1 MFRAPPLP
9 RTLDAALRDLGAKK
23 PSVRIEALRDLTR
36 HVEAARG
43 QVVSALEG
51 ALRDE
56 AKEVRAS
63 AATALAD
70 VEAREATAA
79 LITAAA
85 DPEVLVRQMAIAAL
99 GEIGDPE
106 ATATLRAAMEDAA
119 PEVRFQAV
127 IAYPRAVAT
136 REEAVQVLLKATRD
150 EDPLVC
156 HIALRMAEELT
167 DDGRAADERVLV
179 RGRALLRHDA
189 PLVRVASAILLARS
203 AREAARTDRAVCE
216 VLTAVVLRELHT
228 PDGEDEAATI
238 ELAGELGLRAA
249 KPGLVRRA
257 FGGLLLR
264 RDRFAWH
271 ARVALAQ
278 LGDERARR
286 EIMTELGSWD
296 RDRRTL
302 AIAAAG
308 KARMVEARATIA
320 ALRGDALRADPHAV
334 EEALAALDG
343 ADAAEGRP
351 APSRRAEQ
359 KG

>member
-1 MFRAPPLP
+1 MFRPPPLP
-9 RTLDAALRDLGAKK
+9 RTLDAALRDLGAAK
-23 PSVRIEALRDLTR
+23 PGVRIESLRDLTR
-36 HVEAARG
+36 HADASRG

-51 ALRDE
+51 ALRDPT
-56 AKEVRAS
+56 KEVRAA

-70 VEAREATAA
+70 VEAREATVA
-79 LITAAA
+79 LIAAAA

-99 GEIGDPE
+99 GEIGDPA
-106 ATATLRAAMEDAA
+106 ATPTLRAAMEDPA

-150 EDPLVC
+150 EDALVC

-179 RGRALLRHDA
+179 RGRALLRHET
-189 PLVRVASAILLARS
+189 PLLRVASAILLARS
-203 AREAARTDRAVCE
+203 ARDAARADRAVCE
-216 VLTAVVLRELHT
+216 VLTAVVLRELIT
-228 PDGEDEAATI
+228 PDGEDEAASV
-238 ELAGELGLRAA
+238 ELAGELGLVAA
-249 KPGLVRRA
+249 KPGLSRRA

-271 ARVALAQ
+271 ARVSLAQ

-286 EIMTELGSWD
+286 EIMAELGSWD

-308 KARMVEARATIA
+308 KARMAEARGPIA

-334 EEALAALDG
+334 EEALAALDS
-343 ADAAEGRP
+343 AAKSAGV
-351 APSRRAEQ
+351 EQ
-359 KG
+359 KS

>member
-1 MFRAPPLP
+1 MFRPPPLP
-9 RTLDAALRDLGAKK
+9 RTLDAGLRDLDAKK
-23 PSVRIEALRDLTR
+23 PSVRIEAIRDLAR
-36 HVEAARG
+36 HAESSRATVVAAIER
-43 QVVSALEG
+43 

-70 VEAREATAA
+70 IEARESTAA

-85 DPEVLVRQMAIAAL
+85 DPDVIVRQMAIAAL
-99 GEIGDPE
+99 GEIGDPG
-106 ATATLRAAMEDAA
+106 ATPTLRAAMDDAA

-136 REEAVQVLLKATRD
+136 REEAVQVLLAATRD
-150 EDPLVC
+150 EDPLVI

-167 DDGRAADERVLV
+167 DDGRREADERVLV
-179 RGRALLRHDA
+179 RGRALLRHES
-189 PLVRVASAILLARS
+189 PLIRVASAILLARS
-203 AREAARTDRAVCE
+203 AREAARKDRALCE
-216 VLTAVVLRELHT
+216 VITAVVLREVKT
-228 PDGEDEAATI
+228 PDGEDEAAAV
-238 ELAGELGLRAA
+238 ELAGELGLVAA
-249 KPGLVRRA
+249 KPGLERRA

-271 ARVALAQ
+271 ARVSLAQ

-286 EIMTELGSWD
+286 EIMDELGSWD

-308 KARMVEARATIA
+308 KARMSEARATIA
-320 ALRGDALRADPHAV
+320 AMRGDTLRADESAV
-334 EEALAALDG
+334 VEALAALDG
-343 ADAAEGRP
+343 TPEP
-351 APSRRAEQ
+351 AVTEQ

>member
-1 MFRAPPLP
+1 MFRPPPLP
-9 RTLDAALRDLGAKK
+9 RTLDAALRDIGAGK
-23 PSVRIEALRDLTR
+23 PSVRIAALRDLVR
-36 HVEAARG
+36 HAEAARG
-43 QVVSALEG
+43 QVVG
-51 ALRDE
+51 ALQGALGD
-56 AKEVRAS
+56 ASSEVRAA

-70 VEAREATAA
+70 VEAREATSA

-85 DPEVLVRQMAIAAL
+85 DADVLVRQMAIAAL

-106 ATATLRAAMEDAA
+106 ATPTLRAAMDDAA

-150 EDPLVC
+150 EDALVC

-167 DDGRAADERVLV
+167 DGGRAADERVLV
-179 RGRALLRHDA
+179 RARALLRHES
-189 PLVRVASAILLARS
+189 PLLRVASAILLARS
-203 AREAARTDRAVCE
+203 AREAARRDRAVGE
-216 VLTAVVLRELHT
+216 VLTAVVLRELVT
-228 PDGEDEAATI
+228 PDGEDEAASV
-238 ELAGELGLRAA
+238 ELAGELGLVAA
-249 KPGLVRRA
+249 KPGLARRA

-278 LGDERARR
+278 LGDERARS
-286 EIMTELGSWD
+286 EILAELGSWD

-302 AIAAAG
+302 AVAAAG
-308 KARMVEARATIA
+308 KARLAEARGPIA

-334 EEALAALDG
+334 EEALAAIDG
-343 ADAAEGRP
+343 AASPAE
-351 APSRRAEQ
+351 AEQ
-359 KG
+359 KS